1 MNVSMPYL
9 PLNNK
14 MRDIYDDKPL
24 IVWCLMKNSADEN
37 LFSLLKCF
45 DDDHVKYILTK
56 LHRRICGM
64 DLKYD
69 LLSTLILILLHTF
82 YEDAGLF
89 DNIEEC
95 QQIIYLYLFSLEE
108 IHVSYPLIFHHLE
121 IEYSWQTDFLIVTVD
136 YLG

>member
-1 MNVSMPYL
+1 
-9 PLNNK
+9 
-14 MRDIYDDKPL
+14 
-24 IVWCLMKNSADEN
+24 
-37 LFSLLKCF
+37 
-45 DDDHVKYILTK
+45 
-56 LHRRICGM
+56 M